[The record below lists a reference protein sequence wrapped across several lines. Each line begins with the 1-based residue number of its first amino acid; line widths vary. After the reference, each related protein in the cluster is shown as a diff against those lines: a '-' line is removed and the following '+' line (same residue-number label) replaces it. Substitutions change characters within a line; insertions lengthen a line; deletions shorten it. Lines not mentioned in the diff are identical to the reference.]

1 MKSSKL
7 TSADTLTGG
16 RRSQPPRLTRNNP
29 PRSSVL
35 GSRSHGTKASARNAA
50 EEAPPIEIF
59 PAITHFA
66 DAVSALPKELIRH
79 FTLLKEV
86 DAKIFIPEEEL
97 MKLVS
102 DALNTPPPPYS
113 RHMEEQGENMLG
125 SAQISTQSR
134 LNNSIM
140 KGRGSSAYTTSD
152 NDNAW
157 DQANFNRRKL
167 FNKCTLSMQGMLVS
181 LDEKNHVIST
191 AAEALAKQLARID
204 DCFPFI
210 DLEISEEARNGSKTH
225 WAYPENRISKS
236 NSGGPSVKEQ
246 HATNQSHTS
255 VQIPGEDST
264 SKSDTRKQALVDK
277 RKSRNQQPDSDMIDQ
292 PETKQKDKKSNG
304 NSKARKANDTSAGV
318 AVSITHN
325 STPISNSSKRRK
337 VEKAPTNGANLERL
351 TNSSYVNGVT
361 AGKGRPSSPGST
373 PPQSESSRK
382 RARALPTT
390 SNGLTNRKRQIV
402 TTTASSLSLSA
413 SPPISKNVS
422 EIKNIDKKSPPPSN
436 NGRPTTGRCRQ
447 SSVQS
452 TSEKKSVSPSKGKS
466 HVHSTPDRKNI
477 AAAAEISRRDSES
490 SMKRTCSTVGSQ
502 DLYEKF
508 EKTESKTTGVTN
520 LSSKGNILVQ
530 RESSETDRDSLL
542 DLQSSTFTTTKSG
555 RASKPST
562 PSSSLF
568 PDIARSRAFRTP
580 QEIVNSRR
588 SHKKGAGIISHLAAT
603 QNTDIDNAEKKRNKE
618 DEDIDLDA
626 DEPRYC
632 LCNNVSYGE
641 MVACDSKGCK
651 REWFHL
657 ACVGLKTAPKGDAT
671 WYCEDCKE
679 ATKGKRSNN
688 NR

>member
-1 MKSSKL
+1 
-7 TSADTLTGG
+7 
-16 RRSQPPRLTRNNP
+16 
-29 PRSSVL
+29 
-35 GSRSHGTKASARNAA
+35 
-50 EEAPPIEIF
+50 
-59 PAITHFA
+59 
-66 DAVSALPKELIRH
+66 
-79 FTLLKEV
+79 
-86 DAKIFIPEEEL
+86 
-97 MKLVS
+97 MKLVN

-113 RHMEEQGENMLG
+113 QHMEGQGENMLR
-125 SAQISTQSR
+125 SAQINTKSE
-134 LNNSIM
+134 LNNSM
-140 KGRGSSAYTTSD
+140 MNGRGSSAYTTSD
-152 NDNAW
+152 TDNDNVW
-157 DQANFNRRKL
+157 DPANFNRRKL

-204 DCFPFI
+204 ECFPFI

-225 WAYPENRISKS
+225 WAYPENRVSRS

-246 HATNQSHTS
+246 SATNQPHTA

-264 SKSDTRKQALVDK
+264 SKSDSRKQSLVDK
-277 RKSRNQQPDSDMIDQ
+277 RKSRDQQTDSDMIDQ
-292 PETKQKDKKSNG
+292 SESKQKEKKSNN
-304 NSKARKANDTSAGV
+304 NSKARKANDTSVGI
-318 AVSITHN
+318 AVGLTHS
-325 STPISNSSKRRK
+325 STPNNSSSKRRK
-337 VEKAPTNGANLERL
+337 VERVSINGANTERL

-402 TTTASSLSLSA
+402 TTPATLLSLSA
-413 SPPISKNVS
+413 SPSIPKNVS
-422 EIKNIDKKSPPPSN
+422 ETKNIDKKSPPPSN
-436 NGRPTTGRCRQ
+436 NGRQTNGRCRQ
-447 SSVQS
+447 NSVQS
-452 TSEKKSVSPSKGKS
+452 TIEKKSVSPSKSKS
-466 HVHSTPDRKNI
+466 HTHSTLDRKNVP
-477 AAAAEISRRDSES
+477 AVAEISRRNFDL
-490 SMKRTCSTVGSQ
+490 SMKRTCSTAGSQ
-502 DLYEKF
+502 DVHETLEKI
-508 EKTESKTTGVTN
+508 ESRIGSVTN
-520 LSSKGNILVQ
+520 LSSKGNIPIQ
-530 RESSETDRDSLL
+530 RESSETDQDTLIE
-542 DLQSSTFTTTKSG
+542 LQSSTFTTTKSG

-568 PDIARSRAFRTP
+568 PDISRSRGIGTP
-580 QEIVNSRR
+580 LEIVNSRR
-588 SHKKGAGIISHLAAT
+588 SHKKSAGIGSHMAT
-603 QNTDIDNAEKKRNKE
+603 KQSTDMDDAEKKRNDENE
-618 DEDIDLDA
+618 DVDLDA